1 MLPTYAQKYAAP
13 ATARRETAVEVLAD
27 VLGTERK
34 LLEELVLVM
43 RKQRNAVAEDDLQSL
58 DDSVFATYRVL
69 ATLGEARRRRKS
81 VNRLLGAAEDLN
93 VNDLEE
99 LLGERATPDVIAAR
113 DALQDVAVTLSHE
126 VEINKTVL
134 KAAMDNGNDYV
145 QKLFGGTAQPSATY
159 AAPSSGG
166 ATAVA
171 PAVPVIRNPVTR
183 LTPAMVPV
191 QPRFLDRSI

>member
-13 ATARRETAVEVLAD
+13 QAARRETAVEVLAD

-159 AAPSSGG
+159 AGPTSAAAAVVAPS
-166 ATAVA
+166 A
-171 PAVPVIRNPVTR
+171 PVIRNPVSR

-191 QPRFLDRSI
+191 QARFLDRSI